1 MKRED
6 QIKSLQKKLIQR
18 RAKLSQLLDGEL
30 MQLHNS
36 DDAVGGDL
44 VDLAVEV
51 DYATVNSTLAEAESD
66 ELSAIDA
73 ALVRVTDGTYGR
85 CNECEKN
92 IPIDRLRKVPFA
104 DKCVQ
109 CQEAKESL
117 KDSIHLSNNS
127 QVKRPVVRAST
138 SRS

>member
-51 DYATVNSTLAEAESD
+51 DYATVNSTLAEAECH
-66 ELSAIDA
+66 
-73 ALVRVTDGTYGR
+73 R
-85 CNECEKN
+85 CG
-92 IPIDRLRKVPFA
+92 
-104 DKCVQ
+104 
-109 CQEAKESL
+109 
-117 KDSIHLSNNS
+117 
-127 QVKRPVVRAST
+127 
-138 SRS
+138 SRSPDRRDLRALQRMREKHSD